1 MSGVFADTAF
11 YVATM
16 SPRDALHQAA
26 RQAIENYQGRVV
38 TTEFVLIEVGNFFNR
53 VGRREMFLD
62 LLKDL
67 RASTQN
73 QIIPATADLFQRG
86 IQLFAD
92 RSDKEWSVTDCIS
105 FIVMRQLGL
114 TDALAADRH
123 FGQAGFRA
131 LLKP

>member
-1 MSGVFADTAF
+1 
-11 YVATM
+11 M

-86 IQLFAD
+86 IQLF
-92 RSDKEWSVTDCIS
+92 
-105 FIVMRQLGL
+105 
-114 TDALAADRH
+114 
-123 FGQAGFRA
+123 
-131 LLKP
+131 